1 MAVYSILPQV
11 VLVLLKLQYLLIPQ
25 HHCARDRM
33 RRTIAYPYPSETDQ
47 RSTVVVTYS
56 HPLGTRPPSP
66 NQFAC
71 GVYQYNTAY
80 HFYSHLPRQHFS
92 SPPNFGTT
100 RSARFDG
107 YRPWRAYE
115 LSDPTFGPKPALVC
129 TGIFFVDPITPDR
142 GRIVS
147 QNLGETDTVQYDT
160 VAMDL
165 HT

>member
-11 VLVLLKLQYLLIPQ
+11 VLVLLKLQYLLTPQ

-33 RRTIAYPYPSETDQ
+33 RRTIAYPYPFETDQ
-47 RSTVVVTYS
+47 RSWLRTSIHLALVRLRPTSSLAVFTS
-56 HPLGTRPPSP
+56 TTRPITSIRIFRVNISP
-66 NQFAC
+66 
-71 GVYQYNTAY
+71 
-80 HFYSHLPRQHFS
+80 P
-92 SPPNFGTT
+92 PPNFGTT

-115 LSDPTFGPKPALVC
+115 LTDPTFGPKPALVC

-147 QNLGETDTVQYDT
+147 QNLGETDTV
-160 VAMDL
+160 
-165 HT
+165 